1 MSFGGKSWSIS
12 SKDMNIGAEKNDNTR
27 CVGAIFDLEA
37 GTSITPSDGNPGWVV
52 GDTFLKN
59 VYSVFRT
66 DPPSVGFAELSTIAG
81 GTGAPNADSVPS
93 TTSTTSAGQS
103 GTNTSSA
110 AITAIA
116 PTFISVLAVLIS
128 AVLFNSL

>member
-52 GDTFLKN
+52 GDTFL
-59 VYSVFRT
+59 VS
-66 DPPSVGFAELSTIAG
+66 DFATRLPYFCLKSY
-81 GTGAPNADSVPS
+81 
-93 TTSTTSAGQS
+93 
-103 GTNTSSA
+103 
-110 AITAIA
+110 
-116 PTFISVLAVLIS
+116 L
-128 AVLFNSL
+128 